1 MTLHTRIITEHP
13 SKQFDR
19 RIAVVD
25 LDPTPRAKCA
35 SSPWPYPSPP
45 MSGSTPPSQRAA
57 SDADD
62 RVSVSSGYPSITSPN
77 DAYRGSSI
85 QSSPIEPLG
94 YSEHLS
100 RAFSYEPSERLVHA
114 QRPGDLGP
122 RPLSYPTQNLPSV
135 TQGMTQQ
142 PYMSPGVS
150 GSSQAYPAMGG
161 QQPTPEGS
169 GYTSPKSQRKAKGH
183 VASACVPC
191 KRAHLRCD
199 GTYESLNHR
208 FFFSGL
214 LLANF

>member
-1 MTLHTRIITEHP
+1 MTLHTRITTEHL
-13 SKQFDR
+13 SEQFGR
-19 RIAVVD
+19 RLAVAD
-25 LDPTPRAKCA
+25 LDSTPRAKCA
-35 SSPWPYPSPP
+35 SFRPYLSPP

-62 RVSVSSGYPSITSPN
+62 RVSVSSSYPSITSPN
-77 DAYRGSSI
+77 DTYRGSSI

-100 RAFSYEPSERLVHA
+100 RAFSYEPSDRLVHA
-114 QRPGDLGP
+114 SQRPGDLGS
-122 RPLSYPTQNLPSV
+122 RPPSYPTQNLPSV

-161 QQPTPEGS
+161 QQTAPEGS

-191 KRAHLRCD
+191 KRAHLR
-199 GTYESLNHR
+199 
-208 FFFSGL
+208 
-214 LLANF
+214 